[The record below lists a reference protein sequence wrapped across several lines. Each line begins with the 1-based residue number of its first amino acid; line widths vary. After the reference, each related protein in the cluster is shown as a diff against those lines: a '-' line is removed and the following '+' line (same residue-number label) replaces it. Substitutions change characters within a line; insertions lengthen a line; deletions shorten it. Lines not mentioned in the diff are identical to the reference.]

1 MLRWDDE
8 EGSRD
13 HLPPPS
19 RWTASDRGLPPSQY
33 AARAALPDK
42 DFLSLPRDSDTLDQ
56 NNAGPSATQPP
67 APPPNKALKRTR
79 QDTPRDQSHD
89 ERLSPHKRYT
99 GKNKQRASSPTP
111 SRSLVSRSYDPEE
124 EWSPIDDHPFFEP
137 AAPTETD
144 LDIPP
149 HPSAASSPSASAS
162 SPRPATTQSPP
173 PSPSVSAQS
182 RPASPSLTATPL
194 HEETMEDDTPPVR
207 VFKAPTRS
215 EFLVMEPTCTD
226 ENPHCPSTAHNAN
239 SEKALTQYTGFQ
251 ANDASWGT
259 PIIPDHVVL
268 EHLDDATQAS
278 VRANPEQYLALTP
291 FCAGSTFYAKYK
303 NARVDAVAVLE
314 EVAGAGKVTV
324 IMPQVKLVATKQAP
338 RRKPGGKPDKF
349 AGHIS
354 LLIRCSD
361 LDIRTAFLDP
371 ATYAADQLL
380 AFHITPFDATVL
392 SWAVG
397 FFKTDISDTSAATAR
412 RFRWA
417 VYDKL
422 TNSSPAPKAAALID
436 RATQGGNVLPREERV
451 LNFAKT
457 IQVRY
462 LPHDTD
468 PVYVLHAKPCTKD
481 PKLWDEIRAALRI
494 TYTDLLEA
502 FVPHANAATGHN
514 LCANCKLDCHPRYN
528 CMFTERDRGWWGPKS
543 LEGIIRQINGGNSDS
558 EGENRG
564 EPRPRTGG
572 PFVARGRGRGRR

>member
-1 MLRWDDE
+1 ME
-8 EGSRD
+8 E
-13 HLPPPS
+13 
-19 RWTASDRGLPPSQY
+19 
-33 AARAALPDK
+33 
-42 DFLSLPRDSDTLDQ
+42 
-56 NNAGPSATQPP
+56 
-67 APPPNKALKRTR
+67 
-79 QDTPRDQSHD
+79 
-89 ERLSPHKRYT
+89 
-99 GKNKQRASSPTP
+99 
-111 SRSLVSRSYDPEE
+111 
-124 EWSPIDDHPFFEP
+124 
-137 AAPTETD
+137 
-144 LDIPP
+144 
-149 HPSAASSPSASAS
+149 
-162 SPRPATTQSPP
+162 
-173 PSPSVSAQS
+173 
-182 RPASPSLTATPL
+182 
-194 HEETMEDDTPPVR
+194 DTPPAT

-259 PIIPDHVVL
+259 PIIPDHNN
-268 EHLDDATQAS
+268 TS
-278 VRANPEQYLALTP
+278 PSPP

-314 EVAGAGKVTV
+314 EVAGAGNVTV

-397 FFKTDISDTSAATAR
+397 FFKTDISDTPAATAR

-422 TNSSPAPKAAALID
+422 TNTSPAPKAAALID

-528 CMFTERDRGWWGPKS
+528 CMFTERDKGWWGPKS
-543 LEGIIRQINGGNSDS
+543 LEAIIRQINGGNSDS

-564 EPRPRTGG
+564 NLSLSSEEDVPDIKRDGTQGKVLRSGNSNMCGACGHTCYCRCYATTAGLHYSTEMGDSGTVGGGSSATGARPTDDGVSRGGEMADAGPSGLADATPEAVRQQGGTRTSSTSQLKGATEPQWVMKPMRQHQTLTGKSS
-572 PFVARGRGRGRR
+572 